1 MNTASRAVKCLDPPR
16 DNKDIPPL
24 SVPWSCQTSPD
35 SSFQAHTGY
44 NHLWHA
50 TPPFD
55 NLILLNPPHLLT
67 TLNFYVLENFP
78 RFNLNISCII
88 VYPRERVFTRLDPR
102 ILSKVGFKRFT
113 APGTVSAGLGLYLGE
128 TLSWLRTVR
137 HLWRKETLFV
147 AEIEKP

>member
-1 MNTASRAVKCLDPPR
+1 MNTASRAVKCLDPQGIIKISLLSRYLDPVKPAQIHPFKR
-16 DNKDIPPL
+16 IQDIITYDMLLLPLITLFYLIPP
-24 SVPWSCQTSPD
+24 
-35 SSFQAHTGY
+35 
-44 NHLWHA
+44 
-50 TPPFD
+50 
-55 NLILLNPPHLLT
+55 PHLT

-128 TLSWLRTVR
+128 TLS
-137 HLWRKETLFV
+137 
-147 AEIEKP
+147 